1 MKYSELLRLLEKEG
15 WFKERQKGSHI
26 IMRHKDK
33 KGQLTI
39 PNHSSKEV
47 KKGLLEAILKQ
58 AEIKIKKR

>member
-1 MKYSELLRLLEKEG
+1 
-15 WFKERQKGSHI
+15 
-26 IMRHKDK
+26 MRHKDK